1 VTATPGED
9 GDSREAD
16 SAWEPPK
23 PFQAQSYADLLEF
36 PGIPATAKG
45 VPSGSR
51 GVTVPLVDAIILP
64 TIRTP
69 EQISS
74 AVELAAQ
81 AKCRL
86 YALYTDNVPAGLLT
100 ALARLKR
107 DAVTPLVVRS
117 DPQHHLLDLAAD
129 LPQSLAS
136 SAARDISRKRNVGL
150 LIGRACG
157 WTRMLFLD
165 DDIRR
170 LNVAKLSS
178 AAALLDKFPVVG
190 LQVKK
195 YPDASVVGHARRLTG
210 RRQEPFVSGGS
221 LLVNPQRLNGFF
233 APVYHEDWL
242 CIINHLRLGEVAIGG
257 AVGQLP
263 YQPFV
268 TSERARFEEFGEIL
282 ASGLLWLVHAR
293 GRTRAAELA
302 VRSGIPPVA
311 EYDYWREA
319 TRPIFWEEILQ
330 HRGALLDEIAARLKD
345 ARLKEMNPSYLPPL
359 RSVEA
364 ARHRFHELR
373 PDEFV
378 SFTKRWVGSLTLW
391 RNRLS
396 HLPRVDSVEKA
407 LAELGL
413 MEVVRMQR
421 RARICPRP
429 ALSPYVT
436 SRWPGHDGARSAA
449 GHPVLQLLFHVECS
463 RASFSVT
470 AWYAADVTMRNG
482 NGRLLRAGR
491 ACNAGRPW
499 LVPGFCEKTRQRCHD
514 RSGQH
519 RRCRRVRRE
528 SRRAGKEPAG
538 PDNAAAAH
546 RRGGAG
552 LHPGAVAGD
561 AGELLGAGPDGRA

>member
-1 VTATPGED
+1 MTATPGED

-16 SAWEPPK
+16 SAGEQPK

-36 PGIPATAKG
+36 PGIPATAKS

-51 GVTVPLVDAIILP
+51 AVTVPLVDAIILP

-74 AVELAAQ
+74 AVELATQ
-81 AKCRL
+81 AKCQL
-86 YALYTDNVPAGLLT
+86 YALYTDKVPAGLLT
-100 ALARLKR
+100 DLARLKR
-107 DAVTPLVVRS
+107 DAVIPLAVPS
-117 DPQHHLLDLAAD
+117 DLQHHLLDLAAD

-136 SAARDISRKRNVGL
+136 AAARDISRKRNVGL

-233 APVYHEDWL
+233 PPVYHEDWL

-263 YQPFV
+263 YRPFV

-293 GRTRAAELA
+293 GRTGATEPAT
-302 VRSGIPPVA
+302 RSAIPQVA
-311 EYDYWREA
+311 EYAYWREA
-319 TRPIFWEEILQ
+319 TKPVFWEEILQ
-330 HRGALLDEIAARLKD
+330 HRGAVLEEIA
-345 ARLKEMNPSYLPPL
+345 ARLKEMNPCYLPPL

-364 ARHRFHELR
+364 AQHRFHELR

-378 SFTKRWVGSLTLW
+378 SFTKRWVGGLAVW

-413 MEVVRMQR
+413 MDAVRMHKA
-421 RARICPRP
+421 ARPGRPPAAARHPGVPGPQLARPRP
-429 ALSPYVT
+429 GPVRSTPPARTPDKL
-436 SRWPGHDGARSAA
+436 GATVQGCLA
-449 GHPVLQLLFHVECS
+449 
-463 RASFSVT
+463 
-470 AWYAADVTMRNG
+470 
-482 NGRLLRAGR
+482 
-491 ACNAGRPW
+491 
-499 LVPGFCEKTRQRCHD
+499 
-514 RSGQH
+514 
-519 RRCRRVRRE
+519 
-528 SRRAGKEPAG
+528 RAGKLWQLLTQALSRPSAG
-538 PDNAAAAH
+538 HD
-546 RRGGAG
+546 RRPRFSRVEHGRRAYGGVQRPMAG
-552 LHPGAVAGD
+552 RDQAEHEDDDTAGRQQQPVGVAG
-561 AGELLGAGPDGRA
+561 

>member
-1 VTATPGED
+1 M
-9 GDSREAD
+9 
-16 SAWEPPK
+16 
-23 PFQAQSYADLLEF
+23 
-36 PGIPATAKG
+36 
-45 VPSGSR
+45 PSGSR
-51 GVTVPLVDAIILP
+51 SVTVPLVDAIILP

-74 AVELAAQ
+74 AVELAGQ
-81 AKCRL
+81 AKCQL

-100 ALARLKR
+100 ALAQLKQ
-107 DAVTPLVVRS
+107 DAVTPLAVRS
-117 DPQHHLLDLAAD
+117 DPQHHLLDLVAD

-233 APVYHEDWL
+233 PPVYHEDWL

-257 AVGQLP
+257 AVGQLA

-293 GRTRAAELA
+293 GRTAGRRTRPPAAASCRWLN
-302 VRSGIPPVA
+302 S
-311 EYDYWREA
+311 DYWREA

-330 HRGALLDEIAARLKD
+330 HRGALLNEIAARL
-345 ARLKEMNPSYLPPL
+345 REMNPSYSPPL

-364 ARHRFHELR
+364 ARH
-373 PDEFV
+373 V
-378 SFTKRWVGSLTLW
+378 FTS
-391 RNRLS
+391 
-396 HLPRVDSVEKA
+396 
-407 LAELGL
+407 
-413 MEVVRMQR
+413 
-421 RARICPRP
+421 
-429 ALSPYVT
+429 
-436 SRWPGHDGARSAA
+436 
-449 GHPVLQLLFHVECS
+449 
-463 RASFSVT
+463 
-470 AWYAADVTMRNG
+470 
-482 NGRLLRAGR
+482 
-491 ACNAGRPW
+491 
-499 LVPGFCEKTRQRCHD
+499 
-514 RSGQH
+514 
-519 RRCRRVRRE
+519 
-528 SRRAGKEPAG
+528 
-538 PDNAAAAH
+538 
-546 RRGGAG
+546 
-552 LHPGAVAGD
+552 
-561 AGELLGAGPDGRA
+561 

>member
-1 VTATPGED
+1 MTATPGED

-16 SAWEPPK
+16 SAGEPPK
-23 PFQAQSYADLLEF
+23 PFRAQSYADLLEF
-36 PGIPATAKG
+36 PGIPATAKS

-51 GVTVPLVDAIILP
+51 AVTVPLVDAIILP

-74 AVELAAQ
+74 AVELAVQ
-81 AKCRL
+81 AKCQL
-86 YALYTDNVPAGLLT
+86 YALYTDEVPAGLST

-107 DAVTPLVVRS
+107 DAVIPLAVRS

-136 SAARDISRKRNVGL
+136 AAARDISRKRNVGL

-233 APVYHEDWL
+233 PPVYHEDWL

-263 YQPFV
+263 YRPFV

-293 GRTRAAELA
+293 GRT
-302 VRSGIPPVA
+302 
-311 EYDYWREA
+311 
-319 TRPIFWEEILQ
+319 
-330 HRGALLDEIAARLKD
+330 
-345 ARLKEMNPSYLPPL
+345 
-359 RSVEA
+359 
-364 ARHRFHELR
+364 
-373 PDEFV
+373 
-378 SFTKRWVGSLTLW
+378 
-391 RNRLS
+391 
-396 HLPRVDSVEKA
+396 
-407 LAELGL
+407 
-413 MEVVRMQR
+413 
-421 RARICPRP
+421 
-429 ALSPYVT
+429 
-436 SRWPGHDGARSAA
+436 GART
-449 GHPVLQLLFHVECS
+449 GHP
-463 RASFSVT
+463 
-470 AWYAADVTMRNG
+470 
-482 NGRLLRAGR
+482 
-491 ACNAGRPW
+491 
-499 LVPGFCEKTRQRCHD
+499 QRH
-514 RSGQH
+514 
-519 RRCRRVRRE
+519 
-528 SRRAGKEPAG
+528 PAG
-538 PDNAAAAH
+538 
-546 RRGGAG
+546 G
-552 LHPGAVAGD
+552 
-561 AGELLGAGPDGRA
+561 